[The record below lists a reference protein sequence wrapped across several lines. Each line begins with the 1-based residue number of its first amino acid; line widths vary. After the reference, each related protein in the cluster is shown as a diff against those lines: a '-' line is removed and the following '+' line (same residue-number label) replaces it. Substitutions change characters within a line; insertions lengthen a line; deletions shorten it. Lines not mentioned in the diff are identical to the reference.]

1 MSNSRTPFDTIES
14 AHGFVALLFEAV
26 AEAKQTLDADSQAQA
41 SGDARRKDALRLASY
56 NLAKLE
62 LHLNRSSRILND
74 LRSLRRLL
82 YEERNKLAAAN
93 RAAVRPI
100 QAPKRAAAP
109 PPTNGAPVAAA

>member
-1 MSNSRTPFDTIES
+1 MSDSRTPFDTIES

-41 SGDARRKDALRLASY
+41 SGNARRKDALRLASY

-82 YEERNKLAAAN
+82 YEERNRLAAHS
-93 RAAVRPI
+93 AAVKPLRTS
-100 QAPKRAAAP
+100 KRAAP
-109 PPTNGAPVAAA
+109 RLPTDGAPVAAA

>member
-1 MSNSRTPFDTIES
+1 MSESRTPFDTIES

-26 AEAKQTLDADSQAQA
+26 AEAKLTLDADTQAQA
-41 SGDARRKDALRLASY
+41 NGDARRTDALRLASY

-82 YEERNKLAAAN
+82 YEERKKLGAAKN
-93 RAAVRPI
+93 GAVRPI
-100 QAPKRAAAP
+100 NAPKAVPAA
-109 PPTNGAPVAAA
+109 PTNGAPVAAA